1 MTIHRPKLDRFRE
14 RLAVGFF
21 HDVDRADVPEWAR
34 LWIWEE
40 DREGAVARLG
50 VVGA

>member
-1 MTIHRPKLDRFRE
+1 MTIDRPKLDRCRE
-14 RLAVGFF
+14 RLVAGFF
-21 HDVDRADVPEWAR
+21 PDVDRADVPEWAR